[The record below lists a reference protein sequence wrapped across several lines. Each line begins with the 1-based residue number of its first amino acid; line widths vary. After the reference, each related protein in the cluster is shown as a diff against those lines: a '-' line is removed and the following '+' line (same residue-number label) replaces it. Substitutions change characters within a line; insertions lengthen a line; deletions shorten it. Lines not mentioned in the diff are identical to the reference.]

1 MAGMEF
7 FSLVQ
12 ALFSSWQ
19 VWVATSILLLV
30 FALVK
35 LITSFEKSP
44 LSFGFDNSKGPI
56 AGPEVLDDAEVE
68 PGDQTAGEPEK
79 IEKEE

>member
-1 MAGMEF
+1 MDF

-19 VWVATSILLLV
+19 VWVATSVLFLV
-30 FALVK
+30 FAVVK

-44 LSFGFDNSKGPI
+44 LSLGFDNSKGPI
-56 AGPEVLDDAEVE
+56 AGPEVLDDAEEE
-68 PGDQTAGEPEK
+68 PDDRTAGESGK
-79 IEKEE
+79 KEEEE